1 MPGGETGLPEEGL
14 SLWLTDW
21 KVPTGIHWEGRR
33 VVALVG
39 QAVAG
44 HLDVH
49 VHPDGQAVEVWMLD
63 VQPGF
68 RRRGVASLL
77 MDTLCAVYPTAW
89 INHGARTREG
99 TWWWNGYRDPAPQRN
114 VHDRVAQC
122 HEKAAK
128 ALRGVIRAQK
138 DAELAYSQLREAGS
152 VVAQL
157 FRGFTSGT
165 NRAST

>member
-1 MPGGETGLPEEGL
+1 MFQDRTAPADGFTLE
-14 SLWLTDW
+14 
-21 KVPTGIHWEGRR
+21 
-33 VVALVG
+33 
-39 QAVAG
+39 
-44 HLDVH
+44 DVLFI
-49 VHPDGQAVEVWMLD
+49 V
-63 VQPGF
+63 
-68 RRRGVASLL
+68 
-77 MDTLCAVYPTAW
+77 
-89 INHGARTREG
+89 
-99 TWWWNGYRDPAPQRN
+99 
-114 VHDRVAQC
+114 DRVAQC